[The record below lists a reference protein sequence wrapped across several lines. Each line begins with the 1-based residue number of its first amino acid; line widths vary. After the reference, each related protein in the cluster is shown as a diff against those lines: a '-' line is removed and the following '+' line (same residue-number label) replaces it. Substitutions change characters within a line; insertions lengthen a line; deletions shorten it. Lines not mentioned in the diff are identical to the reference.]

1 MMLASANN
9 YDFTFFHLKVVA
21 RQQSHP
27 LHSKFDNFLVE
38 LRNTLVHHYATPL
51 KRTVEKKLGEI
62 FELRLDILRWM
73 SSESIDYQ
81 EMLRNEVLP
90 ILINMNKVSRFNT
103 IANHICNALRT
114 MELVIDNINRS
125 NEEGANLSHLSVQSI
140 PELTFK
146 QFIDATNMFPHKE
159 QSRSFQDWCISSLY
173 IEYLTLAAY
182 IMYEEELIVPETNL
196 MQVASL
202 LGEATRAYA
211 SLAASLGFT
220 QTEQRPNI
228 IRPQVTSK
236 GASIFKRMLDEKN
249 EIHQHLRKGGVLAD
263 LKDKF
268 NFANP
273 IYFRGQ

>member
-1 MMLASANN
+1 MTLASANN

-21 RQQSHP
+21 GHQSHP
-27 LHSKFDNFLVE
+27 LQGKFDRFLVE
-38 LRNTLVHHYATPL
+38 LRNNLIHPYATPL
-51 KRTVEKKLGEI
+51 KRTVEKKLSEI

-73 SSESIDYQ
+73 ASENVDFR
-81 EMLRNEVLP
+81 EMLRDEVVP

-103 IANHICNALRT
+103 IASHIVHALTT
-114 MELVIDNINRS
+114 MELVMDNINRS
-125 NEEGANLSHLSVQSI
+125 TEGVTDLSHLSVQSI

-146 QFIDATNMFPHKE
+146 QFMDATNMFPQKE
-159 QSRSFQDWCISSLY
+159 QARSIQDWCISSLY

-182 IMYEEELIVPETNL
+182 VMYDEQLIVPETNL
-196 MQVASL
+196 MQVTSL

-211 SLAASLGFT
+211 SLAELLGLT
-220 QTEQRPNI
+220 QTEQRPTI
-228 IRPQVTSK
+228 KQPQATSK

-249 EIHQHLRKGGVLAD
+249 EIHQHLKKGGVLAE

-273 IYFRGQ
+273 LYFRGQ

>member
-1 MMLASANN
+1 M
-9 YDFTFFHLKVVA
+9 A

-27 LHSKFDNFLVE
+27 LHSKFDKLLVE
-38 LRNTLVHHYATPL
+38 LRNNLVHPYATPL

-81 EMLRNEVLP
+81 EMLRSEVLP

-103 IANHICNALRT
+103 IANHIGYALST
-114 MELVIDNINRS
+114 MELVIESINRS
-125 NEEGANLSHLSVQSI
+125 NKGEGDLSQLSVQSI

-146 QFIDATNMFPHKE
+146 QFIDATNMFPHTE

-182 IMYEEELIVPETNL
+182 IMYEEELIVPEANL

-211 SLAASLGFT
+211 SLAALLGFT

-228 IRPQVTSK
+228 KQPQITSK
-236 GASIFKRMLDEKN
+236 GASIFKRMLDEKKRN
-249 EIHQHLRKGGVLAD
+249 TPASKKKGGVLAD